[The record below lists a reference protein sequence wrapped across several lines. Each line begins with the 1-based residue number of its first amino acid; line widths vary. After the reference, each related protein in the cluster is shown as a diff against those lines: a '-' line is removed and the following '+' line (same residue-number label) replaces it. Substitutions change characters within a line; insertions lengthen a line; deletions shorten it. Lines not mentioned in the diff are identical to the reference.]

1 VTVAKKAIDQTR
13 SGLTVGYAGLGL
25 YGDAPGSP
33 RRQVHDGDTI
43 TVRAASVDPEDI
55 TGNFGVRFLG
65 VDAPEISFPLPGE
78 SGFTALSD
86 ARWAEFLGDPF
97 ADHHGRFDPPLRS
110 GLIEYLESRV
120 GEGAAENHRKHAEA
134 AEDALEEE
142 VAKDL
147 EALDKTPEAFRFF
160 LVFAYEVM
168 DRYGRFLCYINRLQ
182 PNPNEPEPR
191 PRSYNERLLAAGMV
205 NPYFIWPN
213 VDPFRTA
220 GSLVEA
226 VVPPGGAA
234 ALASGH
240 NALSE
245 ARASVRD
252 ARDELTGVFD
262 GEDPLRLQPFEVRFL
277 SRREPPNRWVIDL
290 GKDDDVLIQPQEY
303 HTLPNIEDRL
313 FVPEEHVPLFVE
325 KGWRRQAFP
334 GDH

>member
-1 VTVAKKAIDQTR
+1 VAKKAIDQTR

-65 VDAPEISFPLPGE
+65 VDAPEISFPLPGQNR
-78 SGFTALSD
+78 FTALSNAGWD
-86 ARWAEFLGDPF
+86 DFLRDPF
-97 ADHHGRFDPPLRS
+97 ADTHGSFEPALS
-110 GLIEYLESRV
+110 SALVEYLEPRV
-120 GEGAAENHRKHAEA
+120 GEETAKNHHRHAKA

-147 EALDKTPEAFRFF
+147 EALGKTPTTFRFL

-182 PNPNEPEPR
+182 PSADTPEPR
-191 PRSYNERLLAAGMV
+191 PKSYNERLLAAGMV

-213 VDPFRTA
+213 VDPFRKA
-220 GSLVEA
+220 ESLVEA

-234 ALASGH
+234 DLASGQ

-245 ARASVRD
+245 ARGWVRD
-252 ARDELTGVFD
+252 AREQEIGVFD
-262 GEDPLRLQPFEVRFL
+262 GQDSLRLQPFEVRFL
-277 SRREPPNRWVIDL
+277 SRREPPNRWIIDL
-290 GKDDDVLIQPQEY
+290 SRDDDVLIRPQEY
-303 HTLPNIEDRL
+303 HTVPNVEDRL
-313 FVPEEHVPLFVE
+313 FVPEEYVPLFVE
-325 KGWRRQAFP
+325 KGWHRQTPSAP
-334 GDH
+334 A